1 MDFYKYYKELEARQF
16 PITETLEFSVSL
28 GTSDDIASH
37 FEIFCMAMQNLTCLM
52 QHAIGDHFDKH
63 GEAGAEFLV
72 SKLSEREEIAI
83 HAAYL
88 LSTNVKL
95 YTTSLACHGDL
106 VHTLLRLTDS
116 QNVVIRRKSIIILG
130 WVGTE
135 VVLPVLKQHLLTDA
149 DGLCRAWSA
158 SAFMQLSFRDYI
170 KLDVLKA
177 AARDA
182 IAECL
187 HHETDLFVKGVAVE
201 TVQEIWKVKLGM
213 RSSAVEARKE
223 RSILAATKRALDF
236 LQQYALGTEVS
247 GDV

>member
-16 PITETLEFSVSL
+16 PIAETSAFTVAL
-28 GTSDDIASH
+28 GQSDDIASH
-37 FEIFCMAMQNLTCLM
+37 FEIYCMAMQNLTCLM
-52 QHAIGDHFDKH
+52 QHAIGDQFDKH
-63 GEAGAEFLV
+63 GMAGAAFLV

-88 LSTNVKL
+88 LSTKVKF
-95 YTTSLACHGDL
+95 YIEPLACHGDL
-106 VHTLLRLTDS
+106 VCTLLRFTDS
-116 QNVVIRRKSIIILG
+116 QNVEIRRKSIIILG

-135 VVLPVLKQHLLTDA
+135 EVLPVLKKHLLTDA

-158 SAFMQLSFRDYI
+158 SAFMQLSCRDYI
-170 KLDVLKA
+170 APDVLKA

-182 IAECL
+182 ITECL

-201 TVQEIWKVKLGM
+201 TVQEIWMVKLGM